1 MHRNFVACMLLFV
14 LFGVTA
20 CGQQDTEPVNT
31 GDSITTQQQQ
41 DILDNET
48 ERTLDTDNVNNEAE
62 QSSETGNVNNG
73 VEQTPKTGS
82 ADNHEDGMGVD
93 TMQIQVT
100 DQNGNTVLI
109 QLNDSSAAKSLYEQL
124 PLTISVEN
132 YSSNEKIFYPPEK
145 LDTAD
150 APMAEGGAGV
160 LAYFAPWGDVVMYY
174 GDFDK
179 YPGLYELGNTTSG
192 VENIE
197 GLTGELQISKVE

>member
-1 MHRNFVACMLLFV
+1 MRRNFVCCMLLCI

-20 CGQQDTEPVNT
+20 CGQPDTEPMNT
-31 GDSITTQQQQ
+31 RDSITTQQQE
-41 DILDNET
+41 DIIDNG
-48 ERTLDTDNVNNEAE
+48 AE
-62 QSSETGNVNNG
+62 QTSETGDG
-73 VEQTPKTGS
+73 VVGAEQTLETGS
-82 ADNHEDGMGVD
+82 TDNYKDGTGVD
-93 TMQIQVT
+93 IMQIQVT

-174 GDFDK
+174 GAFDK

-192 VENIE
+192 VEYIE
-197 GLTGELQISKVE
+197 GLTGELQINKVE